1 MQLPVAVIGG
11 LALVVTGASLRIQS
25 SASSDDVATIRRLE
39 EQRRLA
45 YARFDTTPLAPL
57 LADDYEVGGGGR
69 RLYEHGR
76 DESLRIIPQTRPIHV
91 PIDSITIDSMNV
103 RVYGTTAV
111 VVALQTHWLA
121 PPGAARCRHVDNVMH
136 VWVNRDG
143 WKLVGRH
150 ISQIGTAPCPP

>member
-1 MQLPVAVIGG
+1 MRLYVAAMAG
-11 LALVVTGASLRIQS
+11 LILVAARASVRTQT
-25 SASSDDVATIRRLE
+25 AAPTDDVATIRRLE

-45 YARFDTTPLAPL
+45 YARFDTTLLSPL
-57 LADDYEVGGGGR
+57 LADDYEVGGTGR
-69 RLYEHGR
+69 KLYEHHR
-76 DESLRIIPQTRPIHV
+76 DESLRIIPETKPTHV

-136 VWVNRDG
+136 VWVKRDG

-150 ISQIGTAPCPP
+150 ISQVGAPCPA